1 MRKGGLDLLEAWRR
15 GRLYESASLQI
26 VTDWIIDEPLPPGVT
41 VTRGVQAHSAAWREC
56 WAGADIFVMP
66 TRNEAFGLVFQEAAA
81 AGLPAIG
88 TRHNA
93 VPEIILEG
101 ETGLLVPVLDAGA
114 LSAALRT
121 LIDAPALRQRMGIA
135 ARQVIE
141 RVASPETYMSR
152 LTDILTRAAERKV
165 S

>member
-1 MRKGGLDLLEAWRR
+1 
-15 GRLYESASLQI
+15 
-26 VTDWIIDEPLPPGVT
+26 
-41 VTRGVQAHSAAWREC
+41 
-56 WAGADIFVMP
+56 MP

-101 ETGLLVPVLDAGA
+101 ETGLLVPVLDVDA

-121 LIDAPALRQRMGIA
+121 LIDGPPLRQRMGIA

-141 RVASPETYMSR
+141 RVASPDTYMSR
-152 LTDILTRAAERKV
+152 LTDILSRAAERKV